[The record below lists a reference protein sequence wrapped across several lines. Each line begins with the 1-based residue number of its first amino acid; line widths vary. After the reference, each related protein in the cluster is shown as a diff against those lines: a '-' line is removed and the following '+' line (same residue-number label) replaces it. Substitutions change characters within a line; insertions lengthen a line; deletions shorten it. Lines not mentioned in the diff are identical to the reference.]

1 MNHRISKQK
10 LQQLNQELSS
20 AAKIVMDFLHQH
32 RFATTKH
39 IARLLRPNFAS
50 ESSAIRQ
57 TARLMKH
64 LASSSL
70 VAHLKRRIG
79 GARAGST
86 SSIWHLTEAGQR
98 FIYLT
103 QTGHTSQVKRLRIA
117 EPSWAFLAHTLA
129 ITELRIL
136 TEETCRQHPITIT
149 TIETE
154 PNCWRSHLGHTGQ
167 PEWVKPNLA
176 LITRAGGFHD
186 HWWCE
191 VDLATERPARI
202 HRKTDTYLRHLY
214 CGTEQTKRGTFP
226 VVVWLTPTPE
236 RSHQLRNLFTN
247 TPDLPPG
254 MFEVMELTTW
264 AERLAR
270 TVD

>member
-1 MNHRISKQK
+1 MNQRISKQK
-10 LQQLNQELSS
+10 LQQLNQELSR
-20 AAKIVMDFLHQH
+20 AAKIVLGFLHQH

-39 IARLLRPNFAS
+39 IARLLRPNFTS
-50 ESSAIRQ
+50 EPSAIRQ
-57 TARLMKH
+57 AARLMKH

-79 GARAGST
+79 GTRAGST
-86 SSIWHLTEAGQR
+86 SYIWHLTEAGQR
-98 FIYLT
+98 LIWLT
-103 QTGHTSQVKRLRIA
+103 QTRQANEKKRLRVA

-136 TEETCRQHPITIT
+136 AEETCRQYPITLT
-149 TIETE
+149 VVETE
-154 PNCWRSHLGHTGQ
+154 PHCWRRHLGSNGQ
-167 PEWVKPNLA
+167 PEWVKPDLA
-176 LITRAGGFHD
+176 LITRNNRFHD

-191 VDLATERPARI
+191 VDLATEHPARI
-202 HRKTDTYLRHLY
+202 RRKTDTYLHHLY
-214 CGTEQTKRGTFP
+214 SGAEQTKRGTFP

-236 RSHQLRNLFTN
+236 RSQQLKNIFTN

-264 AERLAR
+264 AERLVR
-270 TVD
+270 TMD